1 MADAS
6 VLEIEEIRDIPRST
20 LRTPQKAKRWPNG
33 TTIISCDSHWMEGDI
48 WVDSFPAH
56 LRDRAPRSIFK
67 DGGWLTFIE
76 GKLVFPRDSNMSEV
90 ICSMMECV
98 PGMTNVEA
106 RLKDLDVEGVEKEL
120 LFPQRTLGIFT
131 RGAGDFR
138 EYIFRA
144 YNEAAA
150 KFCSAA
156 PDRLFF
162 AAIPNYWDPSA
173 TAESIQEIKMLGG
186 AKALL
191 VPRNPGDHVDGEKI
205 HWSSDRMEPF
215 WDAVEESGLPLCYHI
230 GEAPY
235 LVPKGTAGTG
245 FLVNTQNFRAI
256 WGELTFGGIF
266 DRNPGLKVVFVEAG
280 LHWVPGML
288 QDADLAYH
296 SFAPLVAPK
305 LAHMPSWYWR
315 QHCYATFMVD
325 PAGLRLLDLI
335 GPETA
340 LWSSDYP
347 HPEST
352 LGYSSSAIQA
362 VFDAT
367 DVETAQKI
375 VGNTAAKLFN
385 MG

>member
-1 MADAS
+1 MAEAT
-6 VLEIEEIRDIPRST
+6 VLEIDEVDDIPTPTSRI
-20 LRTPQKAKRWPNG
+20 PQKAKRWPEG
-33 TTIISCDSHWMEGDI
+33 TTIISADSHWLEGDI
-48 WVDSFPAH
+48 WADRFPAH
-56 LRDRAPRSIFK
+56 LRDSAPRTVFK
-67 DGGWLTFIE
+67 DGGWQTSVD
-76 GKLVFPRDSNMSEV
+76 GKLVFPRDEQFATLF
-90 ICSMMECV
+90 CSIMECL
-98 PGMTNVEA
+98 PGMSNAEP

-120 LFPQRTLGIFT
+120 LFPQRAFAVFIH
-131 RGAGDFR
+131 GDPAMR
-138 EYIFRA
+138 EYFFRA

-150 KFCSAA
+150 EFCAGA

-162 AAIPNYWDPSA
+162 AAIPNYWDPSG
-173 TAESIQEIKMLGG
+173 TAESIQEIKKLGG
-186 AKALL
+186 ARALL
-191 VPRNPGDHVDGEKI
+191 VPRNPGNDADGETI
-205 HWSSDRMEPF
+205 HWSSDKMEPF

-230 GEAPY
+230 GEAVHPM
-235 LVPKGTAGTG
+235 PKGMAGTG
-245 FLVNTQNFRAI
+245 YLINTQNFRAI

-305 LAHMPSWYWR
+305 LAHQPSWYWR

-347 HPEST
+347 HMEST

-367 DVETAQKI
+367 DVETAQQI
-375 VGNTAAKLFN
+375 VGKTAEKLFN
-385 MG
+385 MV